1 MKFSMTEGLL
11 LEQDSN
17 KGYAEMLDAK
27 ANVLYEWLIENG
39 EDPDEISISDIEHR
53 GSYYD
58 TDEFEVNGVDG
69 IFAVGTEDE
78 MISSSTQYLKDY
90 IDEMGYEGF
99 SESFLEQFIDEDEV
113 AAYARDFYDQ
123 DVYDNP
129 ESYLDESRRMLSSQQ
144 QEQIDIFEMR
154 KDRLG
159 RSIEQFLKGLG
170 GENDEWYRGK
180 IKELEGII
188 EEYDEEI
195 EMIKSDPDGGF
206 PEELVG
212 QVVDDNVREVKR
224 NPMQFIED
232 FRLEVSNFI
241 NRREFIQ
248 EVIDTDGYGHT
259 LNRYDGNADEVF
271 VDGDLFFVMRID

>member
-1 MKFSMTEGLL
+1 MIKGILP
-11 LEQDSN
+11 EQDST
-17 KGYAEMLDAK
+17 KGPVDMIEVK
-27 ANVLYEWLIENG
+27 TNVLYEWLLENG
-39 EDPDEISISDIEHR
+39 EDPDEVSISDIEHR

-78 MISSSTQYLKDY
+78 MISSSTEYLKDY

-144 QEQIDIFEMR
+144 KEQVDIFEMR

-188 EEYDEEI
+188 EEYEEEI
-195 EMIKSDPDGGF
+195 EMIKSNPDGGF
-206 PEELVG
+206 PEELVS
-212 QVVDDNVREVKR
+212 QVIDDNVREVKR
-224 NPMQFIED
+224 NPMQFIDD
-232 FRLEVSNFI
+232 FGLEVSNFI

>member
-11 LEQDSN
+11 PEQDSK
-17 KGYAEMLDAK
+17 KGYAEILDAK
-27 ANVLYEWLIENG
+27 TKALYEWLIDNG
-39 EDPDEISISDIEHR
+39 EDSDEVSISDIEHR

-78 MISSSTQYLKDY
+78 MISSSTEYLKDY
-90 IDEMGYEGF
+90 IDEMGFEGF

-113 AAYARDFYDQ
+113 AEYARDFYDQ

-144 QEQIDIFEMR
+144 KEQVDIFEMR

-188 EEYDEEI
+188 EEYDVEI

-206 PEELVG
+206 PEELVS
-212 QVVDDNVREVKR
+212 QVIDNNVREVKR
-224 NPMQFIED
+224 NPMQFIDD
-232 FRLEVSNFI
+232 FGLEVSNFI

>member
-1 MKFSMTEGLL
+1 MKFSMIERLL
-11 LEQDSN
+11 PEQDSK
-17 KGYAEMLDAK
+17 KGYAEILDAK
-27 ANVLYEWLIENG
+27 TKALYEWLIDNG
-39 EDPDEISISDIEHR
+39 EDPDEVSISDIEHR

-78 MISSSTQYLKDY
+78 MISSSTEYLKDY
-90 IDEMGYEGF
+90 IDEMGFEGF

-113 AAYARDFYDQ
+113 SEYARDFYDQ
-123 DVYDNP
+123 DVYDSP
-129 ESYLDESRRMLSSQQ
+129 ESYLDESKRMLSSQQ
-144 QEQIDIFEMR
+144 QEQLDIFEMR

-206 PEELVG
+206 PEELVS
-212 QVVDDNVREVKR
+212 QVIDDNVREVKR
-224 NPMQFIED
+224 NPMQFIDD
-232 FRLEVSNFI
+232 FGLDVSNFI

>member
-113 AAYARDFYDQ
+113 AEYARDFYDQ

-144 QEQIDIFEMR
+144 KEQVDIFEMR

-188 EEYDEEI
+188 EEYDVEI

-206 PEELVG
+206 PEELVS
-212 QVVDDNVREVKR
+212 QVIDDNVREVKR

-232 FRLEVSNFI
+232 FGLEVSNFI

-248 EVIDTDGYGHT
+248 DVIDTDGYGHT

>member
-1 MKFSMTEGLL
+1 
-11 LEQDSN
+11 
-17 KGYAEMLDAK
+17 
-27 ANVLYEWLIENG
+27 LIDNG
-39 EDPDEISISDIEHR
+39 EDSDEVSISDIEHR

-78 MISSSTQYLKDY
+78 MISSSTEYLKDY
-90 IDEMGYEGF
+90 IDEMGFEGF

-113 AAYARDFYDQ
+113 AEYARDFYDQ

-144 QEQIDIFEMR
+144 KEQVDIFEMR

-188 EEYDEEI
+188 EEYDVEI

-206 PEELVG
+206 PEELVS
-212 QVVDDNVREVKR
+212 QVIDNNVREVKR
-224 NPMQFIED
+224 NPMQFIDD
-232 FRLEVSNFI
+232 FGLEVSNFI

>member
-1 MKFSMTEGLL
+1 MIDVKT
-11 LEQDSN
+11 
-17 KGYAEMLDAK
+17 
-27 ANVLYEWLIENG
+27 NVLYEWLIENG
-39 EDPDEISISDIEHR
+39 EDPDEVSISDIEHR

-78 MISSSTQYLKDY
+78 MISSSTEYLKDY
-90 IDEMGYEGF
+90 IDEMGFEGF

-113 AAYARDFYDQ
+113 SEYARDFYDQ
-123 DVYDNP
+123 DVYDSP
-129 ESYLDESRRMLSSQQ
+129 ESYLDESKRMLSSQQ
-144 QEQIDIFEMR
+144 QEQLDIFEMR

-206 PEELVG
+206 PEELVS
-212 QVVDDNVREVKR
+212 QVIDDNVREVKR
-224 NPMQFIED
+224 NPMQFIDD
-232 FRLEVSNFI
+232 FGLDVSNFI

>member
-206 PEELVG
+206 PEELVS
-212 QVVDDNVREVKR
+212 QVIDDNVREVKR
-224 NPMQFIED
+224 NPMQFIDD
-232 FRLEVSNFI
+232 FGLEVSNFI

-271 VDGDLFFVMRID
+271 VGGDLFFVMRID

>member
-1 MKFSMTEGLL
+1 MKFSMIDRLL
-11 LEQDSN
+11 PEQDSK
-17 KGYAEMLDAK
+17 KGYAEILDAK
-27 ANVLYEWLIENG
+27 TKALYEWLIDNG
-39 EDPDEISISDIEHR
+39 EDPDEVSISDIEHR

-78 MISSSTQYLKDY
+78 MISSSTEYLKDY
-90 IDEMGYEGF
+90 IDEMGFEGF

-113 AAYARDFYDQ
+113 SEYARDFYDQ
-123 DVYDNP
+123 DVYDSP
-129 ESYLDESRRMLSSQQ
+129 ESYLDESKRMLSSQQ
-144 QEQIDIFEMR
+144 QEQLDIFEMR

-206 PEELVG
+206 PEELVS
-212 QVVDDNVREVKR
+212 QVIDDNVREVKR
-224 NPMQFIED
+224 NPMQFIDD
-232 FRLEVSNFI
+232 FGLDVSNFI

>member
-1 MKFSMTEGLL
+1 MTEGLL

-113 AAYARDFYDQ
+113 AEYARDFYDQ

-144 QEQIDIFEMR
+144 KEQVDIFEMR

-188 EEYDEEI
+188 EEYDVEI

-206 PEELVG
+206 PEELVS
-212 QVVDDNVREVKR
+212 QVIDDNVREVKR

-232 FRLEVSNFI
+232 FGLEVSNFI

-248 EVIDTDGYGHT
+248 DVIDTDGYGHT

>member
-1 MKFSMTEGLL
+1 MKFSMIDRLL
-11 LEQDSN
+11 PEQDSK

-78 MISSSTQYLKDY
+78 MISSSTEYLKDY

-113 AAYARDFYDQ
+113 AEYARDFYDQ

-144 QEQIDIFEMR
+144 QEQVDIFEMR

-188 EEYDEEI
+188 EEYDVEI

-206 PEELVG
+206 PEELVS
-212 QVVDDNVREVKR
+212 QVIDDNVREVKR
-224 NPMQFIED
+224 NPMQFIDD
-232 FRLEVSNFI
+232 FGLEVSNFI

>member
-1 MKFSMTEGLL
+1 MIDRLL
-11 LEQDSN
+11 PEQDSK

-78 MISSSTQYLKDY
+78 MISSSTEYLKDY

-113 AAYARDFYDQ
+113 AEYARDFYDQ

-144 QEQIDIFEMR
+144 QEQVDIFEMR

-188 EEYDEEI
+188 EEYDVEI

-206 PEELVG
+206 PEELVS
-212 QVVDDNVREVKR
+212 QVIDDNVREVKR
-224 NPMQFIED
+224 NPMQFIDD
-232 FRLEVSNFI
+232 FGLEVSNFI

>member
-1 MKFSMTEGLL
+1 MTEGLL

-113 AAYARDFYDQ
+113 AEYARDFYDQ

-144 QEQIDIFEMR
+144 KEQVDIFEMR

-188 EEYDEEI
+188 EEYDVEI

-206 PEELVG
+206 PEELVS
-212 QVVDDNVREVKR
+212 QVIDDNVREVKR
-224 NPMQFIED
+224 NPMQFIDD
-232 FRLEVSNFI
+232 FGLEVSNFI

>member
-1 MKFSMTEGLL
+1 MKFSMIKGLL
-11 LEQDSN
+11 PEQDSK
-17 KGYAEMLDAK
+17 KGYTEILDAK
-27 ANVLYEWLIENG
+27 TKALYEWLIDNG
-39 EDPDEISISDIEHR
+39 EDSDEVSISDIEHR

-78 MISSSTQYLKDY
+78 MISSSTEYLKDY

-99 SESFLEQFIDEDEV
+99 SMSFLEQFIDEDQV
-113 AAYARDFYDQ
+113 AEYAKEFYDQ

-144 QEQIDIFEMR
+144 QEQVDIFEMR

-206 PEELVG
+206 PETLVS
-212 QVVDDNVREVKR
+212 QVIDDNVREVKR
-224 NPMQFIED
+224 NPIQFIDD
-232 FRLEVSNFI
+232 FGLDVSDFI

>member
-1 MKFSMTEGLL
+1 MKFSMIERLL
-11 LEQDSN
+11 PEQDSK
-17 KGYAEMLDAK
+17 KGYAETLDAK
-27 ANVLYEWLIENG
+27 TNVLYEWLLENG
-39 EDPDEISISDIEHR
+39 EDPDEVSILDISHR

-78 MISSSTQYLKDY
+78 MISSSIQYLKDY
-90 IDEMGYEGF
+90 IDEMGFEGF

-113 AAYARDFYDQ
+113 SEYARDFYDQ
-123 DVYDNP
+123 DVYDSP
-129 ESYLDESRRMLSSQQ
+129 ESYLDESKRMLSSQQ
-144 QEQIDIFEMR
+144 QEQLDIFEMR

-206 PEELVG
+206 PEELVS
-212 QVVDDNVREVKR
+212 QVIDDNVREVKR
-224 NPMQFIED
+224 NPMQFIDD
-232 FRLEVSNFI
+232 FGLDVSNFI

-259 LNRYDGNADEVF
+259 LNRYDGTADEIF

>member
-1 MKFSMTEGLL
+1 MKFSMIGGILP
-11 LEQDSN
+11 EQDSK
-17 KGYAEMLDAK
+17 KGYVDMIEVK
-27 ANVLYEWLIENG
+27 TNVLYEWLIDNG
-39 EDPDEISISDIEHR
+39 EDPDEVSISDIEHR

-78 MISSSTQYLKDY
+78 MISSSTEYLKDY
-90 IDEMGYEGF
+90 IDEMGFEGF
-99 SESFLEQFIDEDEV
+99 SMSFLEQFIDEDQV
-113 AAYARDFYDQ
+113 AEYAKEFYDQ

-129 ESYLDESRRMLSSQQ
+129 ESYLDESKRMLSGQQ
-144 QEQIDIFEMR
+144 QEQVDIFEMR

-180 IKELEGII
+180 IKELEEII
-188 EEYDEEI
+188 EEYEEEI

-206 PEELVG
+206 PETLVS
-212 QVVDDNVREVKR
+212 QVIDDNVREVKR
-224 NPMQFIED
+224 NPMQFIDD
-232 FRLEVSNFI
+232 FGLDVSDFI